1 MALPG
6 IREGVPRRGYDVV
19 IVGAG
24 VQGLALAYELARRG
38 TRSVAVLDRSWP
50 GSGASGRNGELI
62 RSAFASTQWC
72 GLFDHSLRRWRGLS
86 AELGTNLLFNRH
98 GYIVLASTDAQWRAC
113 QSDHAR
119 HRDLGIDTDLLDAR
133 DVRRLIPDANPEL
146 IRGGVLQ
153 PDAGF
158 AHHDIVVWAYLAA
171 AARLGVEVFTDVPVE
186 EVRTHKGH
194 VCGVRAGGR
203 AIDTAVVVNAAGGA
217 AAELNAYAGVD
228 IDLRASRLEMLA
240 TEPLRPFLRYGL
252 AVPELMGYAHQTARG
267 EFVGGTELAEPDH
280 SSSLNA
286 TYALLRDMATKWV
299 RLFPSL
305 AGARLLRHW
314 AGTVSQAADL
324 APVIGPVDELEGY
337 LVTCGWVYGFM
348 GAPGAAD
355 LLADSIVT
363 GRTSAVLEQFAPSR
377 LREGRLIN
385 ETSLVVP
392 T

>member
-6 IREGVPRRGYDVV
+6 VHDGDPRGGYDVV

-24 VQGLALAYELARRG
+24 IQGLALAYELARRG

-62 RSAFASTQWC
+62 RSAFASSQWC
-72 GLFDHSLRRWRGLS
+72 GLFDHSLHRWRGLS
-86 AELGTNLLFNRH
+86 AELGANLLFNRH

-113 QSDHAR
+113 QDAHDR
-119 HRDLGIDTDLLDAR
+119 HRELGIRSELVDAPEM
-133 DVRRLIPDANPEL
+133 RRLIPDANPEL

-171 AARLGVEVFTDVPVE
+171 ARRLGVEVFTGVSVE
-186 EVRTHKGH
+186 DVRTGNGRVH
-194 VCGVRAGGR
+194 GVRAGGHE
-203 AIDTAVVVNAAGGA
+203 IDATVVVNAAGGA
-217 AAELNAYAGVD
+217 AAEMNAYAGVD
-228 IDLRASRLEMLA
+228 VALRASRLEMLA
-240 TEPLRPFLRYGL
+240 TESLRPFLRYGL

-280 SSSLNA
+280 SASLNG

-299 RLFPSL
+299 RLFPAL

-314 AGTVSQAADL
+314 AGTVTQTADL
-324 APVIGPVDELEGY
+324 APVIGPADELAGY
-337 LVTCGWVYGFM
+337 FLTCGWVYGFM

-355 LLADSIVT
+355 LLADYIVT
-363 GRTSAVLEQFAPSR
+363 GQRPTLLEPFAPSR
-377 LREGRLIN
+377 LREGRLIH
-385 ETSLVVP
+385 EPSLVVP